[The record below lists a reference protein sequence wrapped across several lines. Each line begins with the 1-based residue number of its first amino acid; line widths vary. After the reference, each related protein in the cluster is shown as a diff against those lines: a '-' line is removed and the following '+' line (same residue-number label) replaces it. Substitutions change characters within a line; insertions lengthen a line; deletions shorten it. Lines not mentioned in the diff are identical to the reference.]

1 MICID
6 WSVSIGILMIVFL
19 CHLPNS
25 AGSYNTII
33 QVKTTWQA
41 SKLVGTSEYL
51 QYVPGSWSLP
61 IKQMFREAVFFY
73 NQTQCYTEPCI

>member
-19 CHLPNS
+19 CNLPNS
-25 AGSYNTII
+25 VGSYNPII

-61 IKQMFREAVFFY
+61 IKQNV
-73 NQTQCYTEPCI
+73 P